1 MDDSDAKFITGNRR
15 RIEITLEVL
24 KKFLEASK
32 LYCLVR
38 DHPKEV
44 SYSVILSGISCYGC
58 GWRPTVK
65 GMRLIHEVM
74 RKNKG
79 KDFPLT
85 QLFKL
90 YRDNLH
96 KFYDERQ
103 IKPDILGSLD
113 EDYIFYLMYERPKQS
128 LRI

>member
-32 LYCLVR
+32 YTAWFGTTPKRSIIPLYFLAYHVF
-38 DHPKEV
+38 
-44 SYSVILSGISCYGC
+44 SYGC

-65 GMRLIHEVM
+65 GMRLIQEVM

-79 KDFPLT
+79 KDFPLP

-90 YRDNLH
+90 YRANLH
-96 KFYDERQ
+96 YFYDDKQ

-113 EDYIFYLMYERPKQS
+113 ENLYFT
-128 LRI
+128 